1 MENLQNDQERL
12 VTMADIR
19 TLSGGL
25 SHTYIYK
32 QVKNGALPP
41 PIKIGRSS
49 RWKYADVKSWLATF
63 TAQ

>member
-1 MENLQNDQERL
+1 MENLQNDPNRL
-12 VTMADIR
+12 MTMADIR

-49 RWKYADVKSWLATF
+49 RWKYADVKNWLETF

>member
-49 RWKYADVKSWLATF
+49 RWKYADVKNWLATF